1 MGTIVYYT
9 TGLLV
14 LSVFIFIW
22 LERKFPYTRGMP
34 VFRDGFW
41 VDLIWYTFIQSYF
54 LKIFIFDYIIEPM
67 RRSWHLESMHWL
79 DHWPVVFQVLLF
91 LVIHDFYIY
100 WFHRAQ
106 HHSKLLWRTHEAH
119 HSNKEVDWLAGTRSH
134 ILEIIINQTIEFAPI
149 VLLLGPHSPV
159 VPIKALID
167 AVWGMYIHSNIDVRS
182 GRLQYIINGPEM
194 HQWHHSDDRA
204 VFYANYS
211 TKFAVWDWL
220 FGTAYLPGRKKPD
233 RFGLPY
239 DYPKDYFLQHWFSVQ
254 RIDEKRLVEQY
265 PLFRAYHGLRARVME
280 WGLRQSGWRPRQWGG
295 SRTRAQGRGAPAVR
309 REDPTEAAPRVVRPV
324 EADAE
329 AEPVQGTESAI

>member
-1 MGTIVYYT
+1 MQTIVYYT

-22 LERKFPYTRGMP
+22 LERKYPYKPGMP
-34 VFRDGFW
+34 VFREGFW

-54 LKIFIFDYIIEPM
+54 LKIFIFDYIIMPLDHG
-67 RRSWHLESMHWL
+67 WHLSSRHL
-79 DHWPVVFQVLLF
+79 VGGWPVALQVVFF

-134 ILEIIINQTIEFAPI
+134 SLEILINQTVEFAPI
-149 VLLLGPHSPV
+149 VLLGANPVV

-182 GRLQYIINGPEM
+182 GKLQYVINGPEM

-204 VFYANYS
+204 VFYSNYS
-211 TKFAVWDWL
+211 TKFALWDWL
-220 FGTAYLPGRKKPD
+220 FGTAYLPGREKPT
-233 RFGLPY
+233 RYGLPY
-239 DYPKDYFLQHWFSVQ
+239 DYPKDYFLQHWFALRRV
-254 RIDEKRLVEQY
+254 DEQQLIRKYPWFRRYYFSRRRLMKWI
-265 PLFRAYHGLRARVME
+265 RK
-280 WGLRQSGWRPRQWGG
+280 
-295 SRTRAQGRGAPAVR
+295 
-309 REDPTEAAPRVVRPV
+309 
-324 EADAE
+324 
-329 AEPVQGTESAI
+329 